1 VIRLVVKRVL
11 YTIPILLGVS
21 VICFLLMSVLPG
33 NPAAALLNDQM
44 SEAEKQQVLDETG
57 YGDPL
62 PMRYLTWLGGV
73 LTGDMGYSDMR
84 QRPVTQLLVDSMG
97 NTMVLALVSAA
108 LGVLG
113 GLALG
118 YLAGTRRG
126 SLVDR
131 VVSVISLAGL
141 SVPSFFL
148 AIVLLA
154 WLAGELRLLP
164 AGGAVLDQGPGPL
177 LATLALPVL
186 TGGMVT
192 TAITARVTRASIV
205 DTMSADF
212 VETLRAK
219 GLTEWEVRRHV
230 LRNALP
236 PVLTTSGVQLGVL
249 LGGAVI
255 VETIFRWPGMGTL
268 VFQAI
273 SARDLVVIQGATL
286 LIAVA
291 FVLINLVVDIV
302 QAAMDPRVRGAMT

>member
-1 VIRLVVKRVL
+1 MIRLVVKRVL
-11 YTIPILLGVS
+11 YTVPILLGVS
-21 VICFLLMSVLPG
+21 VICFVLMSVLPG

-44 SEAEKQQVLDETG
+44 SEEEKQAVLEEMG
-57 YGDPL
+57 YADPL
-62 PMRYLTWLGGV
+62 PVRYLTWLGGV

-84 QRPVTQLLVDSMG
+84 QRPVTQMLMDSMG
-97 NTMVLALVSAA
+97 NTLVLALVSAV
-108 LGVLG
+108 LGVAA

-126 SLVDR
+126 SVADR

-141 SVPSFFL
+141 SIPSFFL

-164 AGGAVLDQGPGPL
+164 AGGAVLDQGLGPM
-177 LATLALPVL
+177 LATLTLPVL

-205 DTMSADF
+205 DTMASDF

-219 GLTEWEVRRHV
+219 GLSEGEVRRHV

-286 LIAVA
+286 LVAVT
-291 FVLINLVVDIV
+291 FVLINLLVDIV
-302 QAAMDPRVRGAMT
+302 QAAIDPRVRGAMA